1 MQSNV
6 GGIMLH
12 IAVQVRELVS
22 SNISGMIDAAGNPRK
37 MLNLLRR
44 QIEEAIIS
52 LQGDLTRA
60 QRREAR
66 LEREAAA
73 LDHSVGEWL
82 GKAKIA
88 LDHDREDL
96 ARSAI
101 LAKEDALLQAQEKK
115 REASRIRE
123 EAREIEDAVTQL
135 EGKLAETR
143 ARLAQLEQSR
153 AGADA
158 LDGGSPL
165 GGMFADR
172 GSRTERRMETI
183 ERLEK
188 RIDFASADKAG
199 SPDRSAASADAE
211 IAQLQRQAKVDAELT
226 ALKSTKAPAA
236 KPARAK
242 RARAKAKK

>member
-1 MQSNV
+1 
-6 GGIMLH
+6 MLH

-22 SNISGMIDAAGNPRK
+22 SNISGMVEAANDPRK
-37 MLNLLRR
+37 MLGLLRR

-60 QRREAR
+60 QRRETR
-66 LEREAAA
+66 LSREASA
-73 LDHSVGEWL
+73 LDQSAGDWL

-101 LAKEDALLQAQEKK
+101 LAKEDALLQAQE
-115 REASRIRE
+115 RSRAAALAGE
-123 EAREIEDAVTQL
+123 EAREMEDALKQL

-143 ARLAQLEQSR
+143 TRLAQLEQPK
-153 AGADA
+153 AGAVA
-158 LDGGSPL
+158 SDGGSPL
-165 GGMFADR
+165 GGLFADR

-188 RIDFASADKAG
+188 RIDFASAGETG
-199 SPDRSAASADAE
+199 SPERSAASADAE
-211 IAQLQRQAKVDAELT
+211 ILQLQRTAKVDAELA
-226 ALKSTKAPAA
+226 ALKSA
-236 KPARAK
+236 KPATKPARVK
-242 RARAKAKK
+242 RAKAKAKK